1 MLNEQKVVAEFCK
14 RHNLSGSAEIRLLD
28 TLSELGEVAKEI
40 LKSTN
45 YGASAFEQ
53 RDEIKSE
60 LGDLFFSLLTLA
72 NELDVPLDEA
82 LTEALAKY
90 ERRLKKG
97 GAGSEND

>member
-1 MLNEQKVVAEFCK
+1 MLTEQKIVSEFCRK
-14 RHNLSGSAEIRLLD
+14 HNLSGSAEIRMLD
-28 TLSELGEVAKEI
+28 VLSELGEVAKEI
-40 LKSTN
+40 LKATN
-45 YGASAFEQ
+45 YGANEFEW

-82 LTEALAKY
+82 LDEVLQKY

-97 GAGSEND
+97 GAGSENE